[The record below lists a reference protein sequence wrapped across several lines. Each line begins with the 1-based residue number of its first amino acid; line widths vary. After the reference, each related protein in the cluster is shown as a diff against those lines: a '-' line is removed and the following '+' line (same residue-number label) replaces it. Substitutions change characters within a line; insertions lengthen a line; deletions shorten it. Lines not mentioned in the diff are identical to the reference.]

1 MSKWVARVKQLQT
14 DIAWLR
20 AEITT
25 TEHSL
30 RSARD
35 EAYKQR
41 SRLSLDLR
49 AIELRFRLG
58 LPVRRPR
65 P

>member
-1 MSKWVARVKQLQT
+1 MSNVVACVKQLQT

-30 RSARD
+30 RAARD

-41 SRLSLDLR
+41 SRFLLDLC

-58 LPVRRPR
+58 LPVRLPR

>member
-1 MSKWVARVKQLQT
+1 MSQLVACVKQLQT

-35 EAYKQR
+35 EAYEQR
-41 SRLSLDLR
+41 SRLLLDLH

-58 LPVRRPR
+58 LPARRPR